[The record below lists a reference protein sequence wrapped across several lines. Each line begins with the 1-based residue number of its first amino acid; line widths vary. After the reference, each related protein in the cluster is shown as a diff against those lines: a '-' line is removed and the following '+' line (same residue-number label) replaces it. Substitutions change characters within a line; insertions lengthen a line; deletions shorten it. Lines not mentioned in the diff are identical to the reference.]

1 MMKIPM
7 KPKLMNFKEKEI
19 KNVANNNK
27 IRKKERK
34 QYNMKLV

>member
-1 MMKIPM
+1 MKH
-7 KPKLMNFKEKEI
+7 KQTNFKEKEI
-19 KNVANNNK
+19 KNAANNIK